1 MLQDCP
7 TVSKNKIQLT
17 PGLLVKKT
25 LEPTQ
30 LDHLDMMSLS
40 LKRKRSVEKNVTN
53 LEKDFPNRYQLHK
66 SD

>member
-17 PGLLVKKT
+17 PGLPLKKT

-40 LKRKRSVEKNVTN
+40 LKRKRSVERKLTN

-66 SD
+66 LD